1 MAHMIDQTTGRNA
14 IAYVGETPWHGL
26 GQSLTQG
33 ADIETWR
40 REAGLAFDVV
50 SAPVQYMNGEMHTF
64 KGRNVLYRNDTNA
77 PLSVVS
83 DKYRIVQ
90 PAEVL
95 SFFDKLVKS
104 AGFTLETAGVIDGG
118 KKVWGLAKVHDGAP
132 VIGHDVVRPYV
143 LLATSFDGS
152 LSTTGKFTA
161 VRVVCNNTLTMSAG
175 GGGMANTGQTE
186 VDKTQGAVVQSVR
199 ITHSERFDGEAVR
212 QQLGIVVNAFD
223 RFLVESRLLAETRL
237 TAKDADSLT
246 FDLVAPTINPPKG
259 QPLPDIRLTRSYK
272 RIMELFCGGSIGYDL
287 SGGANAWGWVNAV
300 TQLVDHERG
309 RSDSTRMNSA
319 WFGTGETLKNR
330 AFEMALAL

>member
-223 RFLVESRLLAETRL
+223 RFLVESRLLAETKL

-259 QPLPDIRLTRSYK
+259 QPLPDIRQTRNFR
-272 RIMELFCGGSIGYDL
+272 RIMELFEGKSIGHSL